1 MVAQFQ
7 FVQVVTTWGKA
18 TLTSPMENRTGLSRV
33 CEVITVFP
41 MIRPAR
47 LGVLIVFLLLEAT
60 MAWLMWQP
68 IHEESATADEAWILG
83 AGYTYC
89 KGMGF
94 RMHPDEPPL
103 AKMWSALPLMFMP
116 VQIPD
121 ECRSLLEGRTG
132 YHLDRPWQGPFQE
145 SSQLFPTGRDNWY
158 YWPWFEGDRFGQ
170 FFLYGGENDA
180 DRLLTA
186 ARLMQMVLAL
196 LTAAMIF
203 LWANQLGGPLAGLL
217 GCALWVF
224 NPVALAHGHIVQ
236 TDVGGTLTVLAAIW
250 SFTHF
255 VKYPRLRSAVIAG
268 LAFGL
273 ALTTK
278 LSALLLL
285 PTFVVVTALVWW
297 KGAEPRPTR
306 QFLRYIP
313 VLLVCTW
320 AVILIAYAPRW
331 TPAPPLDEAQAA
343 WLNVPTWFEDLRPI
357 LIPPDF
363 FKAVAL
369 WLGSAG
375 AGHSGYLFGQWSPDG
390 WWYYYPVACAVKTP
404 IAFLALTAVALIVLL
419 GQIRTRRPEQ
429 LVPWI
434 AAAMFFALAMLN
446 QMNIGIRHLLPVYG
460 LLSVAVASQLAP
472 LRGPSR
478 VATLVL
484 VAWLAVVSI
493 RAHPFYIEYFNEFA
507 GGARNGYKYL
517 LDSNLDWGQDV
528 KRLKKYLADK
538 HVNHCY
544 LAYSG
549 VDKAI
554 TYYGIQSTDVEA
566 SEARSLH
573 QGTLVIS
580 AMLLMRPEWAW
591 LREQHQPIA
600 RVGYTLFVYR
610 LGD

>member
-1 MVAQFQ
+1 MPKP
-7 FVQVVTTWGKA
+7 GK
-18 TLTSPMENRTGLSRV
+18 V
-33 CEVITVFP
+33 
-41 MIRPAR
+41 
-47 LGVLIVFLLLEAT
+47 GVWIGFLLLAAA
-60 MAWLMWQP
+60 MVGLMWQP
-68 IHEESATADEAWILG
+68 LHEESATADEPWILG

-116 VQIPD
+116 VQIP
-121 ECRSLLEGRTG
+121 EESRSLLEGRTG
-132 YHLDRPWQGPFQE
+132 YHLDRPWSGPYQE
-145 SSQLFPTGRDNWY
+145 SIQLFSAGRDNWY
-158 YWPWFEGDRFGQ
+158 YWPWLEGDRFGQ

-180 DRLLTA
+180 DRMLTA
-186 ARLMQMVLAL
+186 ARLMQVVLAL

-203 LWANQLGGPLAGLL
+203 LWASQLGGPLAGLC

-236 TDVGGTLTVLAAIW
+236 TDGGGTLTMLAAVW

-255 VKYPRLRSAVIAG
+255 VQHPRLRSAVIAG

-285 PTFVVVTALVWW
+285 PIFAAVTALVWW
-297 KGAEPRPTR
+297 KGAAEPRLTR
-306 QFLRYIP
+306 QFLRLIP
-313 VLLVCTW
+313 VLVVCTW

-331 TPAPPLDEAQAA
+331 TPAPPLDEEQAA
-343 WLNVPTWFEDLRPI
+343 WLNVPLWFEEFRPI

-369 WLGSAG
+369 LIGTAD
-375 AGHSGYLFGQWSPDG
+375 AGHSGYLFGEWRPEG
-390 WWYYYPVACAVKTP
+390 WWYYYPVAFALKTP
-404 IAFLALTAVALIVLL
+404 IVFLALTAGALIFLFSH
-419 GQIRTRRPEQ
+419 IRTRRTEQ

-434 AAAMFFALAMLN
+434 AAAMFFVLAMHN
-446 QMNIGIRHLLPVYG
+446 KMNIGVRHLLPVYG
-460 LLSVAVASQLAP
+460 LLAVAVASQLAP

-493 RAHPFYIEYFNEFA
+493 RAHPFYIEYFNGFA
-507 GGARNGYKYL
+507 GGARNGYQYL

-528 KRLKKYLADK
+528 KRLQKYLADRN
-538 HVNHCY
+538 VDHCY
-544 LAYSG
+544 LAYFG
-549 VDKAI
+549 VEKAI
-554 TYYGIQSTDVEA
+554 TYYGIQSTGVEA
-566 SEARSLH
+566 TEARNLQ

-580 AMLLMRPEWAW
+580 AMALMRPEWAW
-591 LREQHQPIA
+591 LREQHQPID

-610 LGD
+610 IGN

>member
-1 MVAQFQ
+1 MPKPEKV
-7 FVQVVTTWGKA
+7 G
-18 TLTSPMENRTGLSRV
+18 G
-33 CEVITVFP
+33 VI
-41 MIRPAR
+41 
-47 LGVLIVFLLLEAT
+47 GFLLLAVA
-60 MAWLMWQP
+60 MVCLMWQP
-68 IHEESATADEAWILG
+68 IHDESATKDEPWILG

-103 AKMWSALPLMFMP
+103 AKMWSAIPLMFMP
-116 VQIPD
+116 VQIP
-121 ECRSLLEGRTG
+121 EESRSLLEGRSG
-132 YHLDRPWQGPFQE
+132 YHLDRPWRGPLQD
-145 SSQLFPTGRDNWY
+145 SKLLFPSGRDNWY

-180 DRLLTA
+180 DRMLTA

-196 LTAAMIF
+196 LTAGMIF
-203 LWANQLGGPLAGLL
+203 LWASQLGGPLAGLC

-236 TDVGGTLTVLAAIW
+236 TDGGGTLTILAAVW

-255 VKYPRLRSAVIAG
+255 VQHPRLRSAIIAG

-285 PTFVVVTALVWW
+285 PIFTAVTAFVWR
-297 KGAEPRPTR
+297 KEAAEQKRIL
-306 QFLRYIP
+306 QFLRLIP
-313 VLLVCTW
+313 ILVVCTW
-320 AVILIAYAPRW
+320 AVILIAYVPRW
-331 TPAPPLDEAQAA
+331 TPAPPLDEEQAV
-343 WLNVPTWFEDLRPI
+343 WLNVPPWFEEFRPI

-369 WLGSAG
+369 LLGTTD
-375 AGHSGYLFGQWSPDG
+375 AGHPGYLFGEWRAEG
-390 WWYYYPVACAVKTP
+390 WWYYYPVAFALKTP
-404 IAFLALTAVALIVLL
+404 IVFLALMAGALVVLL
-419 GQIRTRRPEQ
+419 RQIRTRRAEQ

-434 AAAMFFALAMLN
+434 AAAIFFALAMHN
-446 QMNIGIRHLLPVYG
+446 KMNIGVRHLLPVYG
-460 LLSVAVASQLAP
+460 LLSVAVASQLAS
-472 LRGPSR
+472 LRGLLR
-478 VATLVL
+478 VATFVL

-493 RAHPFYIEYFNEFA
+493 RAHPFYIEYFNGFA

-528 KRLKKYLADK
+528 KPLKKYLADRNI
-538 HVNHCY
+538 NHCY

-549 VDKAI
+549 VEKAI
-554 TYYGIQSTDVEA
+554 SYYGIQYTVVEA
-566 SEARSLH
+566 PEARGLQ

-580 AMLLMRPEWAW
+580 AMLLMSPEWAW
-591 LREQHQPIA
+591 LREQHQPID

-610 LGD
+610 IGD

>member
-1 MVAQFQ
+1 MQA
-7 FVQVVTTWGKA
+7 
-18 TLTSPMENRTGLSRV
+18 LTSPIENRTGLSRV
-33 CEVITVFP
+33 CEVIRVFP
-41 MIRPAR
+41 MIRPAK
-47 LGVLIVFLLLEAT
+47 LGALIGFLLLATT

-89 KGMGF
+89 NGMGF

-116 VQIPD
+116 VQIPE
-121 ECRSLLEGRTG
+121 ECRSLFEGRTG
-132 YHLDRPWQGPFQE
+132 YHLDRPWRGPFQQ
-145 SSQLFPTGRDNWY
+145 STQLFPAGRDNWY

-186 ARLMQMVLAL
+186 ARLMQVVLAL
-196 LTAAMIF
+196 LTAALIF
-203 LWANQLGGPLAGLL
+203 LWANRLGGTLAGLV

-236 TDVGGTLTVLAAIW
+236 TDGGGTLTMLASVW

-255 VKYPRLRSAVIAG
+255 AQHPRLRSAVIAG

-273 ALTTK
+273 ALATK

-285 PTFVVVTALVWW
+285 PTFVVVAALVWW
-297 KGAEPRPTR
+297 KLEAEQRRTL
-306 QFLRYIP
+306 QFVRLIP
-313 VLLVCTW
+313 VLAVCTW
-320 AVILIAYAPRW
+320 AVILIVYAPRW
-331 TPAPPLDEAQAA
+331 TPAPPLEKGQAA
-343 WLNVPTWFEDLRPI
+343 WLNVPPWFEELRLI

-369 WLGSAG
+369 LIGTAD
-375 AGHSGYLFGQWSPDG
+375 AGHNGYLFGEWSPEG
-390 WWYYYPVACAVKTP
+390 WWYYYPVAFALKTP
-404 IAFLALTAVALIVLL
+404 IVFLALTAGALIVLL
-419 GQIRTRRPEQ
+419 WQIRTRRAEQ

-434 AAAMFFALAMLN
+434 AAAMFFALAMHN
-446 QMNIGIRHLLPVYG
+446 KMDIGVRHLLPVYG

-493 RAHPFYIEYFNEFA
+493 CAHPFYIEYFNGFV

-528 KRLKKYLADK
+528 KRLKKYLAGRN
-538 HVNHCY
+538 VNHCY
-544 LAYSG
+544 VAFSG
-549 VDKAI
+549 LEKAI
-554 TYYGIQSTDVEA
+554 TYYGIQSTSVDATEA
-566 SEARSLH
+566 HNLQ
-573 QGTLVIS
+573 QGTLVVP

-591 LREQHQPIA
+591 LRKEHQPID
-600 RVGYTLFVYR
+600 RVGYTLFIYR
-610 LGD
+610 IGD